1 MLAICLNK
9 KGEYVFKDIKKK
21 SDILELRL
29 NSNLDIIA
37 FSGGLKWKMISV

>member
-9 KGEYVFKDIKKK
+9 KGDHVFKEIKKK

-29 NSNLDIIA
+29 NTELDIIA
-37 FSGGLKWKMISV
+37 FSGGLK